1 MKILYCDICKKP
13 VENPSSGINYFHIAD
28 IDICE
33 PCSDE
38 LRIVAKYTLRGKKPF
53 NYGWYDDFTLR
64 ILRES
69 MQKGKISV
77 PKR

>member
-1 MKILYCDICKKP
+1 MTIRYHIQAKETNAKEPGMKILYCDICKKP

-33 PCSDE
+33 PCSD
-38 LRIVAKYTLRGKKPF
+38 
-53 NYGWYDDFTLR
+53 GWYDDFTLR